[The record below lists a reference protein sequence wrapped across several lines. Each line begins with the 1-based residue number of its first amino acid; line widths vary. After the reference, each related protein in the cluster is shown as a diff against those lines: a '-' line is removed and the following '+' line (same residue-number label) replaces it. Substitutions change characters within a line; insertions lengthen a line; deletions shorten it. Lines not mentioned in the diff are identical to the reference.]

1 MGVYFIT
8 LSAPDINRKLQ
19 KAALGPWTPMNQHLD
34 MALII
39 FNNKDKTKEA
49 ERAKGNFHKVQ
60 LLVAPPAWVALMAIG
75 LDKGS

>member
-1 MGVYFIT
+1 
-8 LSAPDINRKLQ
+8 
-19 KAALGPWTPMNQHLD
+19 MNQHLD

-49 ERAKGNFHKVQ
+49 ERAKRNFHKVQ